1 LIKEESLSEY
11 YISIIL
17 VLTLHWDISYLSL
30 FFILPISGLSIR
42 NRPFIVSKIMSKK
55 IRLIPFA
62 ILVLSFV
69 SAEFIYYSAA
79 EPIINDPNL
88 KAEIVY
94 KGIDFPTSM
103 AFLNSDE
110 ILVLEKNNGIV
121 RRIVNGMSLSEPL
134 LDVNVANANERGLL
148 GIAVAKND
156 GNTTIVFL
164 YYTESKEMDG
174 NDDCPTP
181 TDCKKGND
189 PLGNRL
195 YRYELIDDKL
205 TNPKL
210 LLDLPT
216 KPGPAHNGG
225 VITLGPDNNV
235 YLVIGE
241 LTSMGTQASNVQ
253 NGSAPDGRG
262 GILRVTQNGG
272 VVEGIL
278 SNTTLLNLYY
288 AYGIRNSFGMDFD
301 PLSGNLWDTE
311 NGPGNADEINLV
323 KPGFNSGWS
332 KVQGIWEV
340 KDAFGGNTV
349 LEPDNLTDFN
359 GKGRYSV
366 PKFIWNNT
374 VAPTAVKFLTSD
386 KLGTQYESDLFI
398 GDANNGNIYRFDLN
412 NDRTELVLQGQLTD
426 KVADNISEN
435 QDIIWGKGFGIITD
449 IQIGPEGYLYI
460 LSINLPQGR
469 GTIFRIVP
477 VI

>member
-1 LIKEESLSEY
+1 
-11 YISIIL
+11 
-17 VLTLHWDISYLSL
+17 
-30 FFILPISGLSIR
+30 
-42 NRPFIVSKIMSKK
+42 MSKK
-55 IRLIPFA
+55 LRVISFA
-62 ILVLSFV
+62 ILVLSFA

-79 EPIINDPNL
+79 EPITNDHNL

-103 AFLNSDE
+103 AFLNSDD

-121 RRIVNGMSLSEPL
+121 RRIINGMSLSEPL

-156 GNTTIVFL
+156 ENTTNIFL
-164 YYTESKEMDG
+164 YYTESKERDG
-174 NDDCPTP
+174 NDECPTS

-195 YRYELIDDKL
+195 YRYDLIDDKL
-205 TNPKL
+205 KNPKL

-225 VITLGPDNNV
+225 IITLGPDNNV

-253 NGSAPDGRG
+253 KGLAPDGRG
-262 GILRVTQNGG
+262 GILRVTQDGR

-301 PLSGNLWDTE
+301 PLTGNLWDTE
-311 NGPGNADEINLV
+311 NGPGNGDEINLV

-332 KVQGIWEV
+332 KVQGMWEV
-340 KDAFGGNTV
+340 KESFGGNAV
-349 LEPDNLTDFN
+349 LEHDNLIDFD
-359 GKGRYSV
+359 GKGRYSE
-366 PKFIWNNT
+366 PEFAWNNT
-374 VAPTAVKFLTSD
+374 VAPTAVKFLSSD
-386 KLGTQYESDLFI
+386 KLGTQYENDLFI
-398 GDANNGNIYRFDLN
+398 GDANNGNIYHFDLN
-412 NDRTELVLQGQLTD
+412 NDRTDLVLQGQLTD

>member
-1 LIKEESLSEY
+1 
-11 YISIIL
+11 
-17 VLTLHWDISYLSL
+17 
-30 FFILPISGLSIR
+30 
-42 NRPFIVSKIMSKK
+42 MSKK
-55 IRLIPFA
+55 LRVISFA
-62 ILVLSFV
+62 ILVLSFA

-79 EPIINDPNL
+79 EPITNDHNL

-103 AFLNSDE
+103 AFLNSDD

-121 RRIVNGMSLSEPL
+121 RRIINGMSLSEPL

-156 GNTTIVFL
+156 DNTTNVFL
-164 YYTESKEMDG
+164 YYTESKERDG
-174 NDDCPTP
+174 NDECPTS

-205 TNPKL
+205 KNPKL

-225 VITLGPDNNV
+225 IITLGPDNNV

-253 NGSAPDGRG
+253 KGLAPDGRG
-262 GILRVTQNGG
+262 GILRVTQDGR

-278 SNTTLLNLYY
+278 SNKTLLNLYY

-301 PLSGNLWDTE
+301 PLTGNLWDTE
-311 NGPGNADEINLV
+311 NGPGNGDEINLV

-332 KVQGIWEV
+332 KVQGMWEV
-340 KDAFGGNTV
+340 KESFGGNAV
-349 LEPDNLTDFN
+349 LEPDNLIDFD
-359 GKGRYSV
+359 GKGRYSE
-366 PKFIWNNT
+366 PEFAWNNT
-374 VAPTAVKFLTSD
+374 VAPTAVKFLSSD
-386 KLGTQYESDLFI
+386 KLGTQYENDLFI
-398 GDANNGNIYRFDLN
+398 GDANNGNIYHFDLN

-449 IQIGPEGYLYI
+449 IQVGPEGYLYI

-477 VI
+477 VT

>member
-1 LIKEESLSEY
+1 
-11 YISIIL
+11 
-17 VLTLHWDISYLSL
+17 
-30 FFILPISGLSIR
+30 
-42 NRPFIVSKIMSKK
+42 MSRKL
-55 IRLIPFA
+55 RVIPFA
-62 ILVLSFV
+62 ILVLSFA

-79 EPIINDPNL
+79 EPITNDHNL

-94 KGIDFPTSM
+94 KGIDFPTGM
-103 AFLNSDE
+103 AFLNSDD

-121 RRIVNGMSLSEPL
+121 RRIINGMSLSEPL
-134 LDVNVANANERGLL
+134 LDVNVANANERGML

-156 GNTTIVFL
+156 ENTTNVFL
-164 YYTESKEMDG
+164 YYTESKERDG
-174 NDDCPTP
+174 KDNCPTP

-225 VITLGPDNNV
+225 IITLGPDNNV

-253 NGSAPDGRG
+253 KGLAHDGRG
-262 GILRVTQNGG
+262 GILRVTQDGG

-301 PLSGNLWDTE
+301 PLTGNLWDTE

-332 KVQGIWEV
+332 KVQGMWEV
-340 KDAFGGNTV
+340 KESFGGNAV
-349 LEPDNLTDFN
+349 LELDNLIDFD
-359 GKGRYSV
+359 GKGRYSE
-366 PKFIWNNT
+366 PEFAWNNT
-374 VAPTAVKFLTSD
+374 VAPTAVKFLSSD
-386 KLGTQYESDLFI
+386 KLGTKYENDLFI
-398 GDANNGNIYRFDLN
+398 GDANNGNIYHFDLN

-449 IQIGPEGYLYI
+449 IQVGPEGYLYI

-477 VI
+477 VT

>member
-1 LIKEESLSEY
+1 
-11 YISIIL
+11 
-17 VLTLHWDISYLSL
+17 
-30 FFILPISGLSIR
+30 
-42 NRPFIVSKIMSKK
+42 MSKK
-55 IRLIPFA
+55 LRVIPFA
-62 ILVLSFV
+62 ILVLSFA

-79 EPIINDPNL
+79 EPITNDHNL

-103 AFLNSDE
+103 AFLNSDD

-121 RRIVNGMSLSEPL
+121 RRIINGMSLSEPL

-156 GNTTIVFL
+156 DNTTNVFL
-164 YYTESKEMDG
+164 YYTESKERDG
-174 NDDCPTP
+174 NDECPTS

-205 TNPKL
+205 KNPKL

-225 VITLGPDNNV
+225 IITLGPDNNV

-253 NGSAPDGRG
+253 KGLAPDGRG
-262 GILRVTQNGG
+262 GILRVTQDGR

-278 SNTTLLNLYY
+278 SNKTLLNLYY

-301 PLSGNLWDTE
+301 PLTGNLWDTE
-311 NGPGNADEINLV
+311 NGPGNGDEINLV

-332 KVQGIWEV
+332 KVQGMWEV
-340 KDAFGGNTV
+340 KESFGGNAV
-349 LEPDNLTDFN
+349 LEPDNLIDFD
-359 GKGRYSV
+359 GKGRYSE
-366 PKFIWNNT
+366 PEFAWNNT
-374 VAPTAVKFLTSD
+374 VAPTAVKFLSSD
-386 KLGTQYESDLFI
+386 KLGTQYENDLFI
-398 GDANNGNIYRFDLN
+398 GDANNGNIYHFDLN

-449 IQIGPEGYLYI
+449 IQVGPEGYLYI

-477 VI
+477 VT

>member
-1 LIKEESLSEY
+1 MIKKLRV
-11 YISIIL
+11 IL
-17 VLTLHWDISYLSL
+17 
-30 FFILPISGLSIR
+30 
-42 NRPFIVSKIMSKK
+42 
-55 IRLIPFA
+55 FA

-110 ILVLEKNNGIV
+110 ILVLEKNNGVV

-156 GNTTIVFL
+156 GNITNVFL
-164 YYTESKEMDG
+164 YYTESKERDG

-195 YRYELIDDKL
+195 YRYELVDDKL

-225 VITLGPDNNV
+225 VVTIGPDNNV
-235 YLVIGE
+235 YVIVGDLNYLNE
-241 LTSMGTQASNVQ
+241 PSGNTLSQ
-253 NGSAPDGRG
+253 NIDGSPLPDGRG
-262 GILRVTQNGG
+262 GILRVTQNGE
-272 VVEGIL
+272 VVEGVGIL
-278 SNTTLLNLYY
+278 GNEDPLNKYY
-288 AYGIRNSFGMDFD
+288 AYGIRNSFGIAFD
-301 PLSGNLWDTE
+301 PLTGKLWDTE
-311 NGPGNADEINLV
+311 NGSKHGDEINLV
-323 KPGFNSGWS
+323 EPGFNSGWRQVTGMS
-332 KVQGIWEV
+332 TSTLNNKF
-340 KDAFGGNTV
+340 DR
-349 LEPDNLTDFN
+349 DNLVDFD
-359 GKGRYSV
+359 GRGTYSEPELDWQEEV
-366 PKFIWNNT
+366 G
-374 VAPTAVKFLTSD
+374 PTAITFLNSD
-386 KLGTQYESDLFI
+386 KLGNAYENDLFI
-398 GDANNGNIYRFDLN
+398 GSAHNNGNIYNFDLSD
-412 NDRTELVLQGQLTD
+412 DRTELMLDGPLAD
-426 KVADNISEN
+426 KVADDISEN

>member
-1 LIKEESLSEY
+1 
-11 YISIIL
+11 
-17 VLTLHWDISYLSL
+17 
-30 FFILPISGLSIR
+30 
-42 NRPFIVSKIMSKK
+42 MSKK
-55 IRLIPFA
+55 LRVISFA
-62 ILVLSFV
+62 ILVLSFA

-79 EPIINDPNL
+79 EPITNDHNL

-103 AFLNSDE
+103 AFLNSDD

-121 RRIVNGMSLSEPL
+121 RRIINGMSLSEPL

-156 GNTTIVFL
+156 DNTTNVFL
-164 YYTESKEMDG
+164 YYTESKERDG
-174 NDDCPTP
+174 NDECPTS

-205 TNPKL
+205 KNPKL

-225 VITLGPDNNV
+225 IITLGPDNNV

-253 NGSAPDGRG
+253 KGLAPDGRG
-262 GILRVTQNGG
+262 GILRVTQDGR

-301 PLSGNLWDTE
+301 PLTGNLWDTE
-311 NGPGNADEINLV
+311 NGPGNGDEINLV

-332 KVQGIWEV
+332 KVQGMWEV
-340 KDAFGGNTV
+340 KESFGDNAV
-349 LEPDNLTDFN
+349 LEPDNLIDFD
-359 GKGRYSV
+359 GKGRYSE
-366 PKFIWNNT
+366 PEFAWNNT
-374 VAPTAVKFLTSD
+374 VAPTAVKFLSSD
-386 KLGTQYESDLFI
+386 KLGTQYENDLFI
-398 GDANNGNIYRFDLN
+398 GDANNGNIYHFDLN

-449 IQIGPEGYLYI
+449 IQVGPEGYLYI

-477 VI
+477 VT

>member
-1 LIKEESLSEY
+1 
-11 YISIIL
+11 
-17 VLTLHWDISYLSL
+17 
-30 FFILPISGLSIR
+30 
-42 NRPFIVSKIMSKK
+42 MSRKL
-55 IRLIPFA
+55 RVIPFA
-62 ILVLSFV
+62 ILVLSFA

-79 EPIINDPNL
+79 EPITNDHNL

-103 AFLNSDE
+103 AFLNSDD

-121 RRIVNGMSLSEPL
+121 RRIINGMSLSEPL

-156 GNTTIVFL
+156 GNTTNVFL
-164 YYTESKEMDG
+164 YYTESKERDG
-174 NDDCPTP
+174 NDECPTS

-205 TNPKL
+205 KNPKL

-225 VITLGPDNNV
+225 IITLGPDNNV

-253 NGSAPDGRG
+253 KGLAPDGRG
-262 GILRVTQNGG
+262 GILRVTQDGR

-301 PLSGNLWDTE
+301 PLTGNLWDTE
-311 NGPGNADEINLV
+311 NGPGNGDEINLV

-332 KVQGIWEV
+332 KVQGMWEV
-340 KDAFGGNTV
+340 KESFGGNAV
-349 LEPDNLTDFN
+349 LEPDNLIDFD
-359 GKGRYSV
+359 GKGRYSEPEFV
-366 PKFIWNNT
+366 WNNT
-374 VAPTAVKFLTSD
+374 VAPTAVKFLSSD
-386 KLGTQYESDLFI
+386 KLGTQYENDLFI
-398 GDANNGNIYRFDLN
+398 GDANNGNIYHFDLN

-449 IQIGPEGYLYI
+449 IQVGPEGYLYI

-477 VI
+477 VT

>member
-1 LIKEESLSEY
+1 
-11 YISIIL
+11 
-17 VLTLHWDISYLSL
+17 
-30 FFILPISGLSIR
+30 
-42 NRPFIVSKIMSKK
+42 MSRKL
-55 IRLIPFA
+55 RVIPFA
-62 ILVLSFV
+62 ILVLSFA

-79 EPIINDPNL
+79 EPITNDHNL

-94 KGIDFPTSM
+94 KGIDFPTGM
-103 AFLNSDE
+103 AFLNSDD

-121 RRIVNGMSLSEPL
+121 RRIINGMSLSEPL

-156 GNTTIVFL
+156 DNTTNVFL
-164 YYTESKEMDG
+164 YYTESKERDG
-174 NDDCPTP
+174 NDECPTS

-205 TNPKL
+205 KNPKL

-225 VITLGPDNNV
+225 IITLGPDNNV

-253 NGSAPDGRG
+253 KGLAPDGRG
-262 GILRVTQNGG
+262 GILRVTQDGG

-301 PLSGNLWDTE
+301 PLTGNLWDTE
-311 NGPGNADEINLV
+311 NGPGNGDEINLV

-332 KVQGIWEV
+332 KVQGMWEV
-340 KDAFGGNTV
+340 KESFGGNAV
-349 LEPDNLTDFN
+349 LEPDNLIDFD
-359 GKGRYSV
+359 GKGRYSEPEFV
-366 PKFIWNNT
+366 WNNT
-374 VAPTAVKFLTSD
+374 VAPTAVKFLSSD
-386 KLGTQYESDLFI
+386 KLGTQYENDLFI
-398 GDANNGNIYRFDLN
+398 GDANNGNIYHFDLN

-449 IQIGPEGYLYI
+449 IQVGPEGYLYI

-477 VI
+477 VT

>member
-1 LIKEESLSEY
+1 
-11 YISIIL
+11 
-17 VLTLHWDISYLSL
+17 
-30 FFILPISGLSIR
+30 
-42 NRPFIVSKIMSKK
+42 MSKK
-55 IRLIPFA
+55 LRVILFA

-69 SAEFIYYSAA
+69 SAEFIHYSSA

-110 ILVLEKNNGIV
+110 ILVLEKNNGVV

-156 GNTTIVFL
+156 ENTTNVFL
-164 YYTESKEMDG
+164 YYTESKERDG

-195 YRYELIDDKL
+195 YRYDLIEDKL

-278 SNTTLLNLYY
+278 SNITLLNLYY

-301 PLSGNLWDTE
+301 PLSENLWDTE

-349 LEPDNLTDFN
+349 LKPDNLIDFD
-359 GKGRYSV
+359 GTGRYSV

-386 KLGTQYESDLFI
+386 KLGTQYENDLEPI
-398 GDANNGNIYRFDLN
+398 RKVCISYRLSMHMQN
-412 NDRTELVLQGQLTD
+412 VISLCSYQL
-426 KVADNISEN
+426 S
-435 QDIIWGKGFGIITD
+435 F
-449 IQIGPEGYLYI
+449 P
-460 LSINLPQGR
+460 
-469 GTIFRIVP
+469 IVSTTF
-477 VI
+477 

>member
-1 LIKEESLSEY
+1 MSRKLRV
-11 YISIIL
+11 IS
-17 VLTLHWDISYLSL
+17 
-30 FFILPISGLSIR
+30 
-42 NRPFIVSKIMSKK
+42 
-55 IRLIPFA
+55 FA
-62 ILVLSFV
+62 ILVLSFA

-79 EPIINDPNL
+79 EPITNDHNL

-103 AFLNSDE
+103 AFLNSDD

-121 RRIVNGMSLSEPL
+121 RRIINGMSLSEPL

-156 GNTTIVFL
+156 RNTTNVFL
-164 YYTESKEMDG
+164 YYTESKERDG
-174 NDDCPTP
+174 NDECPTS

-205 TNPKL
+205 KNPKL

-225 VITLGPDNNV
+225 IITLGPDNNV

-253 NGSAPDGRG
+253 KGLAPDGRG
-262 GILRVTQNGG
+262 GILRVTQDGR

-301 PLSGNLWDTE
+301 PLTGNLWDTE
-311 NGPGNADEINLV
+311 NGPGNGDEINLV

-332 KVQGIWEV
+332 KVQGMLEV
-340 KDAFGGNTV
+340 KESFGGNAV
-349 LEPDNLTDFN
+349 LEPDNLIDFD
-359 GKGRYSV
+359 GKGRYSEPEFV
-366 PKFIWNNT
+366 WNNT
-374 VAPTAVKFLTSD
+374 VAPTAVKFLSSD
-386 KLGTQYESDLFI
+386 KLGTQYENDLFI
-398 GDANNGNIYRFDLN
+398 GDANNGNIYHFDLN

-449 IQIGPEGYLYI
+449 IQVGPEGYLYI

-477 VI
+477 VT

>member
-1 LIKEESLSEY
+1 
-11 YISIIL
+11 
-17 VLTLHWDISYLSL
+17 
-30 FFILPISGLSIR
+30 
-42 NRPFIVSKIMSKK
+42 MSKK
-55 IRLIPFA
+55 PRVIPFA
-62 ILVLSFV
+62 ILVLVFV

-79 EPIINDPNL
+79 EPIIINDHNL

-103 AFLNSDE
+103 AFLNSDD

-121 RRIVNGMSLSEPL
+121 RRIINGTSLSEPL

-156 GNTTIVFL
+156 ENTTNVFL
-164 YYTESKEMDG
+164 YYTESKERDG
-174 NDDCPTP
+174 KDDCPTP

-225 VITLGPDNNV
+225 IITLGPDNNV
-235 YLVIGE
+235 YIVIGE

-253 NGSAPDGRG
+253 KGLAPDGRG
-262 GILRVTQNGG
+262 GILRVTQDGG

-301 PLSGNLWDTE
+301 PLTGNLWDTE

-332 KVQGIWEV
+332 KVQGMW
-340 KDAFGGNTV
+340 
-349 LEPDNLTDFN
+349 
-359 GKGRYSV
+359 
-366 PKFIWNNT
+366 
-374 VAPTAVKFLTSD
+374 
-386 KLGTQYESDLFI
+386 
-398 GDANNGNIYRFDLN
+398 
-412 NDRTELVLQGQLTD
+412 
-426 KVADNISEN
+426 
-435 QDIIWGKGFGIITD
+435 
-449 IQIGPEGYLYI
+449 
-460 LSINLPQGR
+460 
-469 GTIFRIVP
+469 
-477 VI
+477 

>member
-1 LIKEESLSEY
+1 MSRKLRV
-11 YISIIL
+11 IS
-17 VLTLHWDISYLSL
+17 
-30 FFILPISGLSIR
+30 
-42 NRPFIVSKIMSKK
+42 
-55 IRLIPFA
+55 FA
-62 ILVLSFV
+62 ILVLSFA

-79 EPIINDPNL
+79 EPITNDHNL

-103 AFLNSDE
+103 AFLNSDD

-121 RRIVNGMSLSEPL
+121 RRIINGMSLSEPL

-156 GNTTIVFL
+156 GNTTNVFL
-164 YYTESKEMDG
+164 YYTESKERDG
-174 NDDCPTP
+174 NDECPTS

-205 TNPKL
+205 KNPKL

-225 VITLGPDNNV
+225 IITLGLDNNV

-253 NGSAPDGRG
+253 KGLAPDGRG
-262 GILRVTQNGG
+262 GILRVTQDGR

-278 SNTTLLNLYY
+278 SNKTLLNLYY

-301 PLSGNLWDTE
+301 PLTGNLWDTE
-311 NGPGNADEINLV
+311 NGPGNGDEINLV

-332 KVQGIWEV
+332 KVQGMWEV
-340 KDAFGGNTV
+340 KETFGGNAV
-349 LEPDNLTDFN
+349 LEPDNLIDFD
-359 GKGRYSV
+359 GKGRYSEPEFV
-366 PKFIWNNT
+366 WNNT
-374 VAPTAVKFLTSD
+374 VAPTAVKFLSSD
-386 KLGTQYESDLFI
+386 KLGTQYENDLFI
-398 GDANNGNIYRFDLN
+398 GDANNGNIYHFDLN

-449 IQIGPEGYLYI
+449 IQVGPEGYLYI

-477 VI
+477 VT

>member
-1 LIKEESLSEY
+1 
-11 YISIIL
+11 
-17 VLTLHWDISYLSL
+17 
-30 FFILPISGLSIR
+30 
-42 NRPFIVSKIMSKK
+42 MSKK
-55 IRLIPFA
+55 LRVIPFA
-62 ILVLSFV
+62 ILVLSFA

-79 EPIINDPNL
+79 EPITNDHNL

-103 AFLNSDE
+103 AFLNSDD

-121 RRIVNGMSLSEPL
+121 RRIINGMSLSEPL

-156 GNTTIVFL
+156 DNTTNVFL
-164 YYTESKEMDG
+164 YYTESKERDG
-174 NDDCPTP
+174 NDECPTS

-205 TNPKL
+205 KNPKL

-225 VITLGPDNNV
+225 IITLGPDNNV

-253 NGSAPDGRG
+253 KGLAPDGRG
-262 GILRVTQNGG
+262 GILRVTQDGR

-301 PLSGNLWDTE
+301 PLTGNLWDTE
-311 NGPGNADEINLV
+311 NGPGNGDEINLV

-332 KVQGIWEV
+332 KVQGMWEV
-340 KDAFGGNTV
+340 KESFGGNAV
-349 LEPDNLTDFN
+349 LEPDNLIDFD
-359 GKGRYSV
+359 GKGRYSE
-366 PKFIWNNT
+366 PEFAWNNT
-374 VAPTAVKFLTSD
+374 VAPTAVKFLSSD
-386 KLGTQYESDLFI
+386 KLGTQYENDLFI
-398 GDANNGNIYRFDLN
+398 GDANNGNIYHFDLN

-449 IQIGPEGYLYI
+449 IQVGPEGYLYI

-477 VI
+477 VT

>member
-1 LIKEESLSEY
+1 
-11 YISIIL
+11 
-17 VLTLHWDISYLSL
+17 
-30 FFILPISGLSIR
+30 
-42 NRPFIVSKIMSKK
+42 MSRKL
-55 IRLIPFA
+55 RVIPFA
-62 ILVLSFV
+62 ILVLSFA

-79 EPIINDPNL
+79 EPITNDHNL

-103 AFLNSDE
+103 AFLNSDD

-121 RRIVNGMSLSEPL
+121 RRIINGMSLSEPL

-156 GNTTIVFL
+156 DNTTNVFL
-164 YYTESKEMDG
+164 YYTESKERDG
-174 NDDCPTP
+174 NDECPTS

-205 TNPKL
+205 KNPKL

-225 VITLGPDNNV
+225 IITLGPDNNV

-253 NGSAPDGRG
+253 KGLAPDGRG
-262 GILRVTQNGG
+262 GILRVTQDGR

-278 SNTTLLNLYY
+278 SNKTLLNLYY

-301 PLSGNLWDTE
+301 PLTGNLWDTE
-311 NGPGNADEINLV
+311 NGPGNGDEINLV

-332 KVQGIWEV
+332 KVQGMWEV
-340 KDAFGGNTV
+340 KESFGGNAV
-349 LEPDNLTDFN
+349 LEPDNLIDFD
-359 GKGRYSV
+359 GKGRYSE
-366 PKFIWNNT
+366 PEFAWNNT
-374 VAPTAVKFLTSD
+374 VAPTAVKFLSSD
-386 KLGTQYESDLFI
+386 KLGTQYENDLFI

-426 KVADNISEN
+426 KIADNISEN

-449 IQIGPEGYLYI
+449 IQVGPEGYLYI

-477 VI
+477 VT

>member
-1 LIKEESLSEY
+1 
-11 YISIIL
+11 
-17 VLTLHWDISYLSL
+17 
-30 FFILPISGLSIR
+30 
-42 NRPFIVSKIMSKK
+42 MSKK
-55 IRLIPFA
+55 LRVILFA

-69 SAEFIYYSAA
+69 SAEFIHYSYA

-110 ILVLEKNNGIV
+110 ILVLEKNNGVV

-156 GNTTIVFL
+156 GNTTNVFL
-164 YYTESKEMDG
+164 YYTESKERDG

-195 YRYELIDDKL
+195 YRYDLIEDKL

-241 LTSMGTQASNVQ
+241 LTSMGTQASNIQ

-340 KDAFGGNTV
+340 KDAFGDNTV
-349 LEPDNLTDFN
+349 LKPDNLIDFD
-359 GKGRYSV
+359 GTGRYSV

-374 VAPTAVKFLTSD
+374 VAPTTVKFLTSD
-386 KLGTQYESDLFI
+386 KLGTQYENDLFI
-398 GDANNGNIYRFDLN
+398 GDANNGNIYHFDLN

>member
-1 LIKEESLSEY
+1 
-11 YISIIL
+11 
-17 VLTLHWDISYLSL
+17 
-30 FFILPISGLSIR
+30 
-42 NRPFIVSKIMSKK
+42 MSKK
-55 IRLIPFA
+55 LRVILFA

-103 AFLNSDE
+103 AFLNSDD

-121 RRIVNGMSLSEPL
+121 RRIINGMSLSEPL

-156 GNTTIVFL
+156 ENTTNIFL
-164 YYTESKEMDG
+164 YYTESKERDG
-174 NDDCPTP
+174 NDECPTS

-195 YRYELIDDKL
+195 YRYDLIDDKL
-205 TNPKL
+205 KNPKL

-225 VITLGPDNNV
+225 IITLGPDNNV

-253 NGSAPDGRG
+253 KGLAPDGRG
-262 GILRVTQNGG
+262 GILRVTQDGR

-301 PLSGNLWDTE
+301 PLTGNLWDTE
-311 NGPGNADEINLV
+311 NGPGNGDEINLV

-332 KVQGIWEV
+332 KVQGMWEV
-340 KDAFGGNTV
+340 KESFGGNAV
-349 LEPDNLTDFN
+349 LEPDNLIDFD
-359 GKGRYSV
+359 GKGRYSE
-366 PKFIWNNT
+366 PEFAWNNT
-374 VAPTAVKFLTSD
+374 VAPTAVKFLSSD
-386 KLGTQYESDLFI
+386 KLSTQYENDLFI
-398 GDANNGNIYRFDLN
+398 GDANNGNIYHFDLN
-412 NDRTELVLQGQLTD
+412 NDRTELLLQGQLTD

-449 IQIGPEGYLYI
+449 IQVGPEGYLYI

-477 VI
+477 VT

>member
-1 LIKEESLSEY
+1 
-11 YISIIL
+11 
-17 VLTLHWDISYLSL
+17 
-30 FFILPISGLSIR
+30 
-42 NRPFIVSKIMSKK
+42 
-55 IRLIPFA
+55 
-62 ILVLSFV
+62 
-69 SAEFIYYSAA
+69 SAA
-79 EPIINDPNL
+79 EPITNDHNL

-103 AFLNSDE
+103 AFLNSDD

-121 RRIVNGMSLSEPL
+121 RRIINGMSLSEPL

-156 GNTTIVFL
+156 DNTTNVFL
-164 YYTESKEMDG
+164 YYTESKERDG
-174 NDDCPTP
+174 NDECPTS

-205 TNPKL
+205 KNPKL

-225 VITLGPDNNV
+225 IITLGPDNNV

-253 NGSAPDGRG
+253 KGLAPDGRG
-262 GILRVTQNGG
+262 GILRVTQDGR

-278 SNTTLLNLYY
+278 SNKTLLNLYY

-301 PLSGNLWDTE
+301 PLTGNLWDTE
-311 NGPGNADEINLV
+311 NGPGNGDEINLV

-332 KVQGIWEV
+332 KVQGMWEV
-340 KDAFGGNTV
+340 KESFGGKAV
-349 LEPDNLTDFN
+349 LEPDNLIDFD
-359 GKGRYSV
+359 GKGRYSE
-366 PKFIWNNT
+366 PEFAWNNT
-374 VAPTAVKFLTSD
+374 VAPTAVKFLSSD
-386 KLGTQYESDLFI
+386 KLGTQYENDLFI
-398 GDANNGNIYRFDLN
+398 GDANNGNIYHFDLN

-449 IQIGPEGYLYI
+449 IQVGPEGYLYI

-477 VI
+477 VT

>member
-1 LIKEESLSEY
+1 
-11 YISIIL
+11 
-17 VLTLHWDISYLSL
+17 
-30 FFILPISGLSIR
+30 
-42 NRPFIVSKIMSKK
+42 MSKK
-55 IRLIPFA
+55 LRVIPFA
-62 ILVLSFV
+62 ILVLSFA

-79 EPIINDPNL
+79 EPITNDHNL

-103 AFLNSDE
+103 AFLNSDD

-121 RRIVNGMSLSEPL
+121 RRIINGMSLSEPL

-156 GNTTIVFL
+156 RNTTNVFL
-164 YYTESKEMDG
+164 YYTESKERDG
-174 NDDCPTP
+174 NDECPTS

-205 TNPKL
+205 KNPKL

-225 VITLGPDNNV
+225 IITLGPDNNV

-253 NGSAPDGRG
+253 KGLAPDGRG
-262 GILRVTQNGG
+262 GILRVTQDGR

-301 PLSGNLWDTE
+301 PLTGNLWDTE
-311 NGPGNADEINLV
+311 NGPGNGDEINLV

-332 KVQGIWEV
+332 KVQGMLEV
-340 KDAFGGNTV
+340 KESFGGNAV
-349 LEPDNLTDFN
+349 LEPDNLIDFD
-359 GKGRYSV
+359 GKGRYSEPEFV
-366 PKFIWNNT
+366 WNNT
-374 VAPTAVKFLTSD
+374 VAPTAVKFLSSD
-386 KLGTQYESDLFI
+386 KLGTQYENDLFI
-398 GDANNGNIYRFDLN
+398 GDANNGNIYHFDLN

-426 KVADNISEN
+426 KVADNISQN

-449 IQIGPEGYLYI
+449 IQVGPEGYLYI

-477 VI
+477 VT

>member
-1 LIKEESLSEY
+1 
-11 YISIIL
+11 
-17 VLTLHWDISYLSL
+17 
-30 FFILPISGLSIR
+30 
-42 NRPFIVSKIMSKK
+42 MSKK
-55 IRLIPFA
+55 LRVISFA
-62 ILVLSFV
+62 ILVLSFA

-79 EPIINDPNL
+79 EPITNDHNL

-103 AFLNSDE
+103 AFLNSDD

-121 RRIVNGMSLSEPL
+121 RRIINGMSLSEPL

-156 GNTTIVFL
+156 ENTTNVFL
-164 YYTESKEMDG
+164 YYTESKERDG
-174 NDDCPTP
+174 NDECPTS

-195 YRYELIDDKL
+195 YRYELIDNKL
-205 TNPKL
+205 KNPKL

-225 VITLGPDNNV
+225 IITLGPDNNV

-253 NGSAPDGRG
+253 KGLAPDGRG
-262 GILRVTQNGG
+262 GILRVTQDGR

-301 PLSGNLWDTE
+301 PLTGNLWDTE
-311 NGPGNADEINLV
+311 NGPGNGDEINLV

-332 KVQGIWEV
+332 KVQGMWEV
-340 KDAFGGNTV
+340 KESFGDNAV
-349 LEPDNLTDFN
+349 LEPDNLIDFD
-359 GKGRYSV
+359 GKGRYSE
-366 PKFIWNNT
+366 PEFAWNNT
-374 VAPTAVKFLTSD
+374 VAPTAVKFLSSD
-386 KLGTQYESDLFI
+386 KLGTQYENDLFI
-398 GDANNGNIYRFDLN
+398 GDANNGNIYHFDLN

-449 IQIGPEGYLYI
+449 IQVGPEGYLYI

-477 VI
+477 VT

>member
-1 LIKEESLSEY
+1 MVYPHRLAIGLLMSM
-11 YISIIL
+11 
-17 VLTLHWDISYLSL
+17 SL
-30 FFILPISGLSIR
+30 FLH
-42 NRPFIVSKIMSKK
+42 
-55 IRLIPFA
+55 A
-62 ILVLSFV
+62 SFV
-69 SAEFIYYSAA
+69 LGVDTYHGAYASSSSKEID
-79 EPIINDPNL
+79 ELPVTKDPDL
-88 KAEIVY
+88 DVQLVAD
-94 KGIDFPTSM
+94 GLDFPTGM
-103 AFLNSDE
+103 AFLDSED
-110 ILVLEKNNGIV
+110 ILVVEKNTGKVKRITNGEI
-121 RRIVNGMSLSEPL
+121 SEEPL
-134 LDVNVANANERGLL
+134 LDVQVANEFERGLL
-148 GIAVAKND
+148 GIAVANND
-156 GNTTIVFL
+156 GNTTNVFL
-164 YYTESKEMDG
+164 YYTESKERDG
-174 NDDCPTP
+174 NDECPTS

-205 TNPKL
+205 KNPKL

-225 VITLGPDNNV
+225 IITLGPDNNV

-253 NGSAPDGRG
+253 KGLAPDGRG
-262 GILRVTQNGG
+262 GILRVTQDGR
-272 VVEGIL
+272 VVEGII
-278 SNTTLLNLYY
+278 SNKTLLNLYY

-301 PLSGNLWDTE
+301 PRTGNLWDTE
-311 NGPGNADEINLV
+311 NGPGNGDEINLV

-332 KVQGIWEV
+332 KVQGMWEV
-340 KDAFGGNTV
+340 KESFGGNAV
-349 LEPDNLTDFN
+349 LEPDNLIDFD
-359 GKGRYSV
+359 GKGRYSEPEFV
-366 PKFIWNNT
+366 WNNT
-374 VAPTAVKFLTSD
+374 VAPTAVKFLSSD
-386 KLGTQYESDLFI
+386 KLGTQYENDLFI

-449 IQIGPEGYLYI
+449 IQVGPEGYLYI

>member
-1 LIKEESLSEY
+1 
-11 YISIIL
+11 
-17 VLTLHWDISYLSL
+17 
-30 FFILPISGLSIR
+30 
-42 NRPFIVSKIMSKK
+42 MSKK
-55 IRLIPFA
+55 LRVISFA
-62 ILVLSFV
+62 ILVLSFA

-79 EPIINDPNL
+79 EPITNDHNL

-103 AFLNSDE
+103 AFLNSDD

-121 RRIVNGMSLSEPL
+121 RRIINGMSLSEPL

-156 GNTTIVFL
+156 ENTTNVFL
-164 YYTESKEMDG
+164 YYTESKERDG
-174 NDDCPTP
+174 NDECPTS

-205 TNPKL
+205 KNPKL

-225 VITLGPDNNV
+225 IITLGPDNNV

-253 NGSAPDGRG
+253 KGLAPDGRG
-262 GILRVTQNGG
+262 GILRVTQDGR

-332 KVQGIWEV
+332 KVQGMWEV
-340 KDAFGGNTV
+340 KESFGDNAV
-349 LEPDNLTDFN
+349 LEPDNLIDFD
-359 GKGRYSV
+359 GKGRYSE
-366 PKFIWNNT
+366 PEFAWNNT
-374 VAPTAVKFLTSD
+374 VAPTAVKFLSSD
-386 KLGTQYESDLFI
+386 KLGTQYENDLFI
-398 GDANNGNIYRFDLN
+398 GDANNGNIYHFDLN

-435 QDIIWGKGFGIITD
+435 QD
-449 IQIGPEGYLYI
+449 
-460 LSINLPQGR
+460 
-469 GTIFRIVP
+469 
-477 VI
+477 

>member
-1 LIKEESLSEY
+1 
-11 YISIIL
+11 
-17 VLTLHWDISYLSL
+17 
-30 FFILPISGLSIR
+30 
-42 NRPFIVSKIMSKK
+42 MSKK
-55 IRLIPFA
+55 LRVISFA
-62 ILVLSFV
+62 ILVLSFA

-79 EPIINDPNL
+79 EPITNDHNL

-103 AFLNSDE
+103 AFLNSDD

-121 RRIVNGMSLSEPL
+121 RRIINGTSLSEPL

-156 GNTTIVFL
+156 ENTTNVFL
-164 YYTESKEMDG
+164 YYTESKERDG
-174 NDDCPTP
+174 NDECPTS

-205 TNPKL
+205 KNPKL

-225 VITLGPDNNV
+225 IITLGPDNNV

-253 NGSAPDGRG
+253 KGLAPDGRG
-262 GILRVTQNGG
+262 GILRVTQDGR

-301 PLSGNLWDTE
+301 PLTGNLWDTE
-311 NGPGNADEINLV
+311 NGPGNGDEINLV

-332 KVQGIWEV
+332 KVQGVWEV
-340 KDAFGGNTV
+340 KESFGGNAV
-349 LEPDNLTDFN
+349 LEPDNLIDFD
-359 GKGRYSV
+359 GKGRYSE
-366 PKFIWNNT
+366 PEFAWNNT
-374 VAPTAVKFLTSD
+374 VAPTAVKFLSSD
-386 KLGTQYESDLFI
+386 KLGTQYENDLFI
-398 GDANNGNIYRFDLN
+398 GDANNGNIYHFDLN

-449 IQIGPEGYLYI
+449 IQVGPEGYLYI

-477 VI
+477 VT

>member
-1 LIKEESLSEY
+1 
-11 YISIIL
+11 
-17 VLTLHWDISYLSL
+17 
-30 FFILPISGLSIR
+30 
-42 NRPFIVSKIMSKK
+42 MSKK
-55 IRLIPFA
+55 LRVIPFA
-62 ILVLSFV
+62 ILVLGFA

-79 EPIINDPNL
+79 EPITNDHNL

-103 AFLNSDE
+103 AFLNSDD

-121 RRIVNGMSLSEPL
+121 RRIINGMSLSEPL

-156 GNTTIVFL
+156 ENTTNVFL
-164 YYTESKEMDG
+164 YYTESKERDG
-174 NDDCPTP
+174 NDECPTS

-205 TNPKL
+205 KNPKL

-225 VITLGPDNNV
+225 IITLGPDNNV

-253 NGSAPDGRG
+253 KGLAPDGRG
-262 GILRVTQNGG
+262 GILRVTQDGR

-301 PLSGNLWDTE
+301 PLTGNLWDTE
-311 NGPGNADEINLV
+311 NGPGNGDEINLV

-332 KVQGIWEV
+332 KVQGMREV
-340 KDAFGGNTV
+340 KEAFGGNTV
-349 LEPDNLTDFN
+349 LEPDNLIDFG
-359 GKGRYSV
+359 GKGRYSE
-366 PKFIWNNT
+366 PKFVWNNT
-374 VAPTAVKFLTSD
+374 VAPTAIKFLSSD
-386 KLGTQYESDLFI
+386 KLGTQYENDLFI
-398 GDANNGNIYRFDLN
+398 GDANNGNIYHFDLN

-477 VI
+477 VT

>member
-1 LIKEESLSEY
+1 
-11 YISIIL
+11 
-17 VLTLHWDISYLSL
+17 
-30 FFILPISGLSIR
+30 
-42 NRPFIVSKIMSKK
+42 MSRKL
-55 IRLIPFA
+55 RVIPFA
-62 ILVLSFV
+62 ILVLSFA

-79 EPIINDPNL
+79 EPITNDHNL

-103 AFLNSDE
+103 AFLNSDD

-121 RRIVNGMSLSEPL
+121 RRIINGMSLSEPL

-156 GNTTIVFL
+156 DNTTNVFL
-164 YYTESKEMDG
+164 YYTESKERDG
-174 NDDCPTP
+174 NDECPTS

-205 TNPKL
+205 KNPKL

-225 VITLGPDNNV
+225 IITLGPDNNV

-253 NGSAPDGRG
+253 KGLAPDGRG
-262 GILRVTQNGG
+262 GILRVTQDGR

-278 SNTTLLNLYY
+278 SNKTLLNLYY

-301 PLSGNLWDTE
+301 PLTGNLWDTE
-311 NGPGNADEINLV
+311 NGPGNGDEINLV

-332 KVQGIWEV
+332 KVQGMWEV
-340 KDAFGGNTV
+340 KESFGGNAV
-349 LEPDNLTDFN
+349 LEPDNLIDFD
-359 GKGRYSV
+359 GKGRYSE
-366 PKFIWNNT
+366 PEFAWNNT
-374 VAPTAVKFLTSD
+374 VAPTAVKFLSSD
-386 KLGTQYESDLFI
+386 KLGTQYENDLFI
-398 GDANNGNIYRFDLN
+398 GDANNGNIYHFDLN

-449 IQIGPEGYLYI
+449 IQVGPEGYLYI

-477 VI
+477 VT

>member
-1 LIKEESLSEY
+1 
-11 YISIIL
+11 
-17 VLTLHWDISYLSL
+17 
-30 FFILPISGLSIR
+30 
-42 NRPFIVSKIMSKK
+42 MSRKL
-55 IRLIPFA
+55 RVIPFA
-62 ILVLSFV
+62 ILVLSFA

-79 EPIINDPNL
+79 EPITNDHNL

-103 AFLNSDE
+103 AFLNSDD

-121 RRIVNGMSLSEPL
+121 RRIINGMSLSEPL

-156 GNTTIVFL
+156 DNTTNVFL
-164 YYTESKEMDG
+164 YYTESKERDG
-174 NDDCPTP
+174 NDECPTS

-205 TNPKL
+205 KNPKL

-225 VITLGPDNNV
+225 IITLGPDNNV

-253 NGSAPDGRG
+253 KGLAPDGRG
-262 GILRVTQNGG
+262 GILRVTQDGR

-301 PLSGNLWDTE
+301 PLTGNLWDTE
-311 NGPGNADEINLV
+311 NGPGNGDEINLV

-332 KVQGIWEV
+332 KVQGMWEV
-340 KDAFGGNTV
+340 KESFGGNAV
-349 LEPDNLTDFN
+349 LEPDNLIDFD
-359 GKGRYSV
+359 GKGRYSE
-366 PKFIWNNT
+366 PEFAWNNT
-374 VAPTAVKFLTSD
+374 VAPTAVKFLSSD
-386 KLGTQYESDLFI
+386 KLGTQYENDLFI
-398 GDANNGNIYRFDLN
+398 GDANNGNIYHFDLN

-449 IQIGPEGYLYI
+449 IQVGPEGYLYI

-477 VI
+477 VT

>member
-1 LIKEESLSEY
+1 
-11 YISIIL
+11 
-17 VLTLHWDISYLSL
+17 
-30 FFILPISGLSIR
+30 
-42 NRPFIVSKIMSKK
+42 MSKK
-55 IRLIPFA
+55 LRVISFA
-62 ILVLSFV
+62 ILVLSFA

-79 EPIINDPNL
+79 EPITNDHNL

-103 AFLNSDE
+103 AFLNSDD

-121 RRIVNGMSLSEPL
+121 RRIINGMSLSEPL

-156 GNTTIVFL
+156 ENTTNVFL
-164 YYTESKEMDG
+164 YYTESKERDG
-174 NDDCPTP
+174 NDECPTS

-195 YRYELIDDKL
+195 YRYELIDNKL
-205 TNPKL
+205 KNPKL

-225 VITLGPDNNV
+225 IITLGPDNNV

-253 NGSAPDGRG
+253 KGLAPDGRG
-262 GILRVTQNGG
+262 GILRVTQDGR

-278 SNTTLLNLYY
+278 SNKTPLNLYY

-301 PLSGNLWDTE
+301 PLTGNLWDTE
-311 NGPGNADEINLV
+311 NGPGNGDEINLV

-332 KVQGIWEV
+332 KVQGMWEV
-340 KDAFGGNTV
+340 KESFGDNAV
-349 LEPDNLTDFN
+349 LEPDNLIDFD
-359 GKGRYSV
+359 GKGRYSE
-366 PKFIWNNT
+366 PEFAWNNT
-374 VAPTAVKFLTSD
+374 VAPTAVKFLSSD
-386 KLGTQYESDLFI
+386 KLGTQYENDLFI
-398 GDANNGNIYRFDLN
+398 GDANNGNIYHFDLN

-449 IQIGPEGYLYI
+449 IQVGPEGYLYI

-477 VI
+477 VT

>member
-1 LIKEESLSEY
+1 
-11 YISIIL
+11 
-17 VLTLHWDISYLSL
+17 
-30 FFILPISGLSIR
+30 
-42 NRPFIVSKIMSKK
+42 MSKK
-55 IRLIPFA
+55 LRVISFA
-62 ILVLSFV
+62 ILVLSFA

-79 EPIINDPNL
+79 EPITNDHNL

-103 AFLNSDE
+103 AFLNSDD

-121 RRIVNGMSLSEPL
+121 RRIINGMSLSEPL

-156 GNTTIVFL
+156 DNTTNVFL
-164 YYTESKEMDG
+164 YYTESKERDG
-174 NDDCPTP
+174 NDECPTS

-205 TNPKL
+205 KNPKL

-225 VITLGPDNNV
+225 IITLGPDNNV

-253 NGSAPDGRG
+253 KGLAPDGRG
-262 GILRVTQNGG
+262 GILRVTQDGR

-301 PLSGNLWDTE
+301 PLTGNLWDTE
-311 NGPGNADEINLV
+311 NGPGNGDEINLV

-332 KVQGIWEV
+332 KVQGMWEV
-340 KDAFGGNTV
+340 KESFGGNAV
-349 LEPDNLTDFN
+349 LEPDNLIDFD
-359 GKGRYSV
+359 GKGRYSE
-366 PKFIWNNT
+366 PEFAWNNT
-374 VAPTAVKFLTSD
+374 VAPTAVKFLSSD
-386 KLGTQYESDLFI
+386 KLGTQYENDLFI
-398 GDANNGNIYRFDLN
+398 GDANNGNIYHFDLN

-449 IQIGPEGYLYI
+449 IQVGPEGYLYI

-477 VI
+477 VT

>member
-1 LIKEESLSEY
+1 
-11 YISIIL
+11 
-17 VLTLHWDISYLSL
+17 
-30 FFILPISGLSIR
+30 
-42 NRPFIVSKIMSKK
+42 MSKK
-55 IRLIPFA
+55 LRVIPFA
-62 ILVLSFV
+62 ILVLSFA
-69 SAEFIYYSAA
+69 SAEFIYYSTA
-79 EPIINDPNL
+79 EPITNDHNL

-103 AFLNSDE
+103 AFLNSDD

-121 RRIVNGMSLSEPL
+121 RRIINGMSLSEPL

-148 GIAVAKND
+148 GIAVAKNEE
-156 GNTTIVFL
+156 NTTNVFL
-164 YYTESKEMDG
+164 YYTESKERDG
-174 NDDCPTP
+174 KDDCPTP

-225 VITLGPDNNV
+225 IITLGPDNNV

-241 LTSMGTQASNVQ
+241 LASMGTQASNVQ
-253 NGSAPDGRG
+253 KGLAPDGRG
-262 GILRVTQNGG
+262 GILRVTQDGG

-301 PLSGNLWDTE
+301 PLTGNLWDTE

-332 KVQGIWEV
+332 KVQGMWEV
-340 KDAFGGNTV
+340 KEAFGGKTV
-349 LEPDNLTDFN
+349 LEPDNLIDFD

-366 PKFIWNNT
+366 PKFVWNNT
-374 VAPTAVKFLTSD
+374 VAPTAVKFLSSD
-386 KLGTQYESDLFI
+386 KLGIQYDNDLFI

-449 IQIGPEGYLYI
+449 IQVGPEGYLYI
-460 LSINLPQGR
+460 LSINLPLGR